1 MQSTLHDS
9 FLLVIAMF
17 IFSVVNETLIQGWLI
32 IRGENI
38 RALKQKVKDIKK

>member
-17 IFSVVNETLIQGWLI
+17 IFSVVNETLIEGWLI

-38 RALKQKVKDIKK
+38 RGLKQILRERG